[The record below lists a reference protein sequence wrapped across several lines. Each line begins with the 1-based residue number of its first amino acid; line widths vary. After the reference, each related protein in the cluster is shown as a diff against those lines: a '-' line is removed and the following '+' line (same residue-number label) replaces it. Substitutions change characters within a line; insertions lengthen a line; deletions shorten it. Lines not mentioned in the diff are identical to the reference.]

1 MDYLGRIIRVLIHP
15 EVDGVMGTPD
25 IIEDLFIVSALM
37 RQKPGKGLLD
47 DRVLLGCMNRA
58 GIAGAS
64 FEMDDRMTAY
74 TAKSIQ
80 RFGLDAAKIMFRLDL
95 NDKYSGRT
103 LTYCA
108 QAITECN
115 GLGIPTFLEPLPVEK
130 TAKGYEVKMNHIDM
144 VRTVGV
150 ASALGD
156 SSQNLWLKIPY
167 VERFDRVA
175 KATTLPILILGGA
188 SKGSPIDTI
197 ENFEK
202 GMGAGA
208 NVRGALVGRNV
219 LYPGIDDPMAVA
231 GAVSKVVHADH
242 TTLAAIKYLASIRG
256 TELDVLT
263 SAL

>member
-1 MDYLGRIIRVLIHP
+1 
-15 EVDGVMGTPD
+15 
-25 IIEDLFIVSALM
+25 
-37 RQKPGKGLLD
+37 
-47 DRVLLGCMNRA
+47 
-58 GIAGAS
+58 
-64 FEMDDRMTAY
+64 MTAY

-115 GLGIPTFLEPLPVEK
+115 ALGIPTFLEPLPVEK
-130 TAKGYEVKMNHIDM
+130 TAKGYQVKMNYIDM
-144 VRTVGV
+144 IRTVGV

-167 VERFDRVA
+167 VEKFDQVA
-175 KATTLPILILGGA
+175 KATSLPILMLGGA
-188 SKGSPIDTI
+188 SKGMPIDTI
-197 ENFEK
+197 ESFEK

-231 GAVSKVVHADH
+231 GAVSKVVHADY
-242 TTLAAIKYLASIRG
+242 TTLAAIKYLASTRG

-263 SAL
+263 SAI